1 MPRLGGL
8 PCATRQRARSFRQAD
23 RGNQGVAGD
32 ALEKRTTAS
41 RWSISGG
48 RGSSGGGC
56 DLRIAKTAIQI
67 SGGTERTFA
76 MTASVGPSPEPNAKP
91 VRTAGNSVRPSLET
105 NCSESDG
112 RGTRQ
117 GLSQRSKPEHSWKT
131 QPRNPST
138 SRYWGSNVSLAA
150 DSQYSRFRE
159 SRLACRTNQRPQAIS
174 SNRLVSLSNS
184 PPGRVS
190 SGVMA
195 DASAPGVPLAA
206 VARWREALG
215 HGLCRARVGSRTTCS
230 LESQN
235 THHGPKLHAYP
246 ARATSLAT
254 VTARFIF

>member
-56 DLRIAKTAIQI
+56 DFRIAGAAIRI
-67 SGGTERTFA
+67 SGGTMPTFA

-91 VRTAGNSVRPSLET
+91 VRTAGNSVRPSFET

-117 GLSQRSKPEHSWKT
+117 GFSQRSKPEHSWKT

-138 SRYWGSNVSLAA
+138 VRYWGSNVSLAA

-159 SRLACRTNQRPQAIS
+159 SRLACRTNP
-174 SNRLVSLSNS
+174 
-184 PPGRVS
+184 
-190 SGVMA
+190 
-195 DASAPGVPLAA
+195 
-206 VARWREALG
+206 
-215 HGLCRARVGSRTTCS
+215 
-230 LESQN
+230 
-235 THHGPKLHAYP
+235 
-246 ARATSLAT
+246 
-254 VTARFIF
+254 

>member
-91 VRTAGNSVRPSLET
+91 VRTAGNSVRPSFET

-117 GLSQRSKPEHSWKT
+117 SFHNGQNLNTAGRHSQGIPPLPDT
-131 QPRNPST
+131 
-138 SRYWGSNVSLAA
+138 GA
-150 DSQYSRFRE
+150 
-159 SRLACRTNQRPQAIS
+159 RTF
-174 SNRLVSLSNS
+174 L
-184 PPGRVS
+184 
-190 SGVMA
+190 
-195 DASAPGVPLAA
+195 
-206 VARWREALG
+206 
-215 HGLCRARVGSRTTCS
+215 
-230 LESQN
+230 
-235 THHGPKLHAYP
+235 
-246 ARATSLAT
+246 
-254 VTARFIF
+254 